1 MEKNEKELVIP
12 ENCLPV
18 EYLIMGLTMS
28 DRLAIGICVVIG
40 SVVALSVYHRT
51 HNSMI
56 AVAVIFAVAIV
67 AITLWRRDR
76 FTENIFNKIWIA
88 ILYQKTQKNYLY
100 EYVDTWD
107 KEITYDV
114 RYNTRK

>member
-18 EYLIMGLTMS
+18 EYLIMGFTMY
-28 DRLAIGICVVIG
+28 DILAIGICVVIG

-67 AITLWRRDR
+67 AIYLIKYGLLYFIKRHR
-76 FTENIFNKIWIA
+76 KII
-88 ILYQKTQKNYLY
+88 YMNM
-100 EYVDTWD
+100 
-107 KEITYDV
+107 
-114 RYNTRK
+114 